1 MADGASALGKRS
13 GANAVGR
20 GPVAGPAAGEESL
33 AARLV
38 AFDTATLYEAGGQRG
53 ALLPGITALS
63 SERRVAGPALT
74 VLAAPGDNLALHAA
88 VAVASPGQVIVAQC
102 HDAQIGGWGEVLTV
116 AAIARGVAALVVD
129 GAVRDLDAI
138 RELGFPVFARGTSIS
153 AATKSAPGHIRLP
166 INCGGQIVRP
176 GDYLVADVSGLVVI
190 EAEAVEETLVAAG
203 ARVAKEIG
211 MMEQLRAG
219 ATTVELLGLG
229 AALAP
234 QAPPHEGG
242 ER

>member
-1 MADGASALGKRS
+1 MADGANALGVRA
-13 GANAVGR
+13 GADATGC
-20 GPVAGPAAGEESL
+20 PPLAEPESL
-33 AARLV
+33 TARLV

-74 VLAAPGDNLALHAA
+74 VLTARGDNLALHAA
-88 VAVASPGQVIVAQC
+88 VASARPGEVIVAQC
-102 HDAQIGGWGEVLTV
+102 HDAQTGGWGEVLTV
-116 AAIARGVAALVVD
+116 AAMARGIAALVVD

-153 AATKSAPGHIRLP
+153 AATKVAPGHIRLP
-166 INCGGQIVRP
+166 IDCGGQIVRP
-176 GDYLVADVSGLVVI
+176 GDYVVADVSGLVVI
-190 EAEAVEETLVAAG
+190 EAEAVEQTLVAAA
-203 ARVAKEIG
+203 ARVAKESR

-219 ATTVELLGLG
+219 ATTVDLLGLG

-234 QAPPHEGG
+234 ETAPLEGG
-242 ER
+242 AR